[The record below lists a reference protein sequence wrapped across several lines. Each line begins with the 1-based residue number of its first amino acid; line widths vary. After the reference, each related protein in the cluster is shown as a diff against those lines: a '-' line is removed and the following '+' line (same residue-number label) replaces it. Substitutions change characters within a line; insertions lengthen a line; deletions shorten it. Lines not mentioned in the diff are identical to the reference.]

1 MWRQGLRFCAI
12 LLTLAALLGAEY
24 WTKVELA
31 HPLAAEIRNEL
42 VGVFQSVETQWMA
55 VGWLAL
61 YLGGFIWL
69 RYGGRPHTHP
79 LQPEAVRIGC
89 LLGLLVIALGI
100 YAWGY
105 GEERTP
111 TEVPVLI
118 GGMMLGQGAGCW
130 QTWRQR
136 QGDRLGI
143 APLVVGGLV
152 LLLALAALWHAD
164 SGVALHYWG
173 ATRWHGIWNNPNKFG
188 MLMAVGLVLAIGLA
202 LAGTTAWPARNRGK
216 LKTVDGGTPV
226 KMAANP
232 ASKKEKRSLVHRLMA
247 SWKTGLR
254 NLKSS
259 LSPWLQLGLPLTAG
273 VPLAIG
279 LVNSYSRGAWLGAL
293 TGLAYFGWQVL
304 RSAEDP
310 GGTCALPGARVGMWL
325 RRNWKPLAVIAC
337 SLTVLGYWNFHHTG
351 QPLVRRVF
359 SVANP
364 YDFSWQNRVTTWEGA
379 LQMMADRP
387 WFGWGWKQVLAHY
400 EAFYMPGKLTDGRA
414 LWSNDFFM
422 LGLALG
428 VPALACFMG
437 YVMLS
442 LGGGS
447 RGESP
452 VLLSRPSN
460 PEPSASSFS
469 LLVTTCRAG
478 AVVLLVSFWFD
489 GGPNGGLFKLAT
501 GATFWI
507 LLELGAG
514 AGRAKPAEAALKNA
528 S

>member
-1 MWRQGLRFCAI
+1 
-12 LLTLAALLGAEY
+12 
-24 WTKVELA
+24 
-31 HPLAAEIRNEL
+31 
-42 VGVFQSVETQWMA
+42 
-55 VGWLAL
+55 
-61 YLGGFIWL
+61 
-69 RYGGRPHTHP
+69 
-79 LQPEAVRIGC
+79 
-89 LLGLLVIALGI
+89 
-100 YAWGY
+100 
-105 GEERTP
+105 
-111 TEVPVLI
+111 
-118 GGMMLGQGAGCW
+118 
-130 QTWRQR
+130 
-136 QGDRLGI
+136 
-143 APLVVGGLV
+143 
-152 LLLALAALWHAD
+152 
-164 SGVALHYWG
+164 
-173 ATRWHGIWNNPNKFG
+173 
-188 MLMAVGLVLAIGLA
+188 
-202 LAGTTAWPARNRGK
+202 
-216 LKTVDGGTPV
+216 
-226 KMAANP
+226 
-232 ASKKEKRSLVHRLMA
+232 
-247 SWKTGLR
+247 
-254 NLKSS
+254 
-259 LSPWLQLGLPLTAG
+259 
-273 VPLAIG
+273 
-279 LVNSYSRGAWLGAL
+279 
-293 TGLAYFGWQVL
+293 
-304 RSAEDP
+304 
-310 GGTCALPGARVGMWL
+310 
-325 RRNWKPLAVIAC
+325 
-337 SLTVLGYWNFHHTG
+337 
-351 QPLVRRVF
+351 VRRVF

-387 WFGWGWKQVLAHY
+387 WFGWGWKQALAHY

-422 LGLALG
+422 LGLAVG

-452 VLLSRPSN
+452 VLASGPPN